1 MKSGSRRV
9 GIIGAGLAGLMAG
22 KVLQNHGANVTL
34 FDKGR
39 WPGGR
44 ANTREHGSYRFDH
57 GAQFFTVRDPEM
69 LGHLESW
76 IEEGVVSEWTG
87 TLLRITE
94 DQTAPAK
101 DSVRYVGV
109 PGMVDLPAALAQ
121 GLDVRVATR
130 VRELRQGDS
139 GWSLF
144 AGNESELG
152 IFDTV
157 VVALP
162 APQATEF
169 LRHSPTLRDAAEK
182 ASMAPCWAGMYAFEE
197 PLALDFDGAF
207 LSGGPLSWVARDS
220 SKPGRPG
227 VESWVIHAGPTW
239 SQENLDLNRTEAAP
253 ALLKELR
260 AVFGNT
266 PDPVFQ
272 RAHLWAFA
280 LASDPVPS
288 EALFDRDRRVGIC
301 GDWCMGGR
309 IEGALL
315 SGLTAANQIIH
326 EAEKDRSSL

>member
-1 MKSGSRRV
+1 
-9 GIIGAGLAGLMAG
+9 MAG
-22 KVLQNHGANVTL
+22 RVLQNHGASVTL
-34 FDKGR
+34 FDKAR

-57 GAQFFTVRDPEM
+57 GAQFFTVRDPGM

-130 VRELRQGDS
+130 VREVRPGDS

-144 AGNESELG
+144 AEDESALG

-162 APQATEF
+162 APQAMEF
-169 LRHSPTLRDAAEK
+169 LRHTPRLRDAAEK
-182 ASMAPCWAGMYAFEE
+182 ARMAPCWAGMYAFEE

-220 SKPGRPG
+220 SKPGRPN
-227 VESWVIHAGPTW
+227 VETWVVHAGPNW
-239 SQENLDLNRTEAAP
+239 SRENLGLQRTEAAL

-260 AVFGNT
+260 ALFGPT
-266 PDPVFQ
+266 PDPLFH
-272 RAHLWAFA
+272 RAHRWAFA
-280 LASDPVPS
+280 LASDPAPKG
-288 EALFDRDRRVGIC
+288 ALFDQERSIGTC

-315 SGLTAANQIIH
+315 SGLAVANQILH
-326 EAEKDRSSL
+326 ETE